1 MTDTQKK
8 LALTA
13 VFALAVGGI
22 IAYSVQ
28 KKGGDGK
35 VDAGAPVGTALVQ
48 EAAAPQPAMEAAA
61 PPPAVDAAGS
71 DDAQAPDA
79 AVADAAI
86 VDAGRDAKA
95 ATTGWLTDPDANEER
110 RGQIVGWVNA
120 ALGPSVADAGKDA
133 PKRTRLGNLF
143 VPTGKMGVYDCLTH
157 EYEDDEEVVVPA
169 GSYPVDVL
177 ASTTNPAENGD
188 VYAAIVQVAPGKIV
202 TIKRAYLF
210 QAGAGTL
217 CLTSPEAAKSL
228 ATYERD
234 AGPDF
239 LVGVLHPDGGTRIW
253 AFGVVPKTKLSFALL
268 DTPSDTSGP
277 VYQAY
282 DDKGRIVAIVV
293 PLATP

>member
-28 KKGGDGK
+28 KKSGDGK
-35 VDAGAPVGTALVQ
+35 GDAGAPNGSVIAPEAATPPV
-48 EAAAPQPAMEAAA
+48 EAAATA
-61 PPPAVDAAGS
+61 PPMDAAEAF
-71 DDAQAPDA
+71 DAQTL
-79 AVADAAI
+79 DAAI
-86 VDAGRDAKA
+86 VDAAIADAGKDAKV

-120 ALGPSVADAGKDA
+120 ALAPAAADAGKDA
-133 PKRTRLGNLF
+133 PKRTRIGNLF
-143 VPTGKMGVYDCLTH
+143 VPSGKMGVYDCLTH

-177 ASTTNPAENGD
+177 ASTANPADNGD

-202 TIKRAYLF
+202 TLKRAYLF

-228 ATYERD
+228 ASYERD

-239 LVGVLHPDGGTRIW
+239 LLGALHPDGGTRIW

>member
-28 KKGGDGK
+28 KKGGDAK
-35 VDAGAPVGTALVQ
+35 VDAGAPVGTVVAPD
-48 EAAAPQPAMEAAA
+48 AAAPAVEAAA
-61 PPPAVDAAGS
+61 PPPVVDAAGAE
-71 DDAQAPDA
+71 DAQVVDA
-79 AVADAAI
+79 ASVGADAAI
-86 VDAGRDAKA
+86 VDAGKDAKA
-95 ATTGWLTDPDANEER
+95 ATSGWLTDPDANEER

-120 ALGPSVADAGKDA
+120 ALGPAAPDAGKDA
-133 PKRTRLGNLF
+133 PKRTRVGNLF

-177 ASTTNPAENGD
+177 ASTANPAENGD

-202 TIKRAYLF
+202 TIKKAYLF

-228 ATYERD
+228 ASYERD